1 MNIFEIL
8 IQYKT
13 AFLLGLSVTLKIC
26 LLTRWFGIFFGVG
39 LGILISKYKILKK
52 INFWLSSLIGW
63 IPILVLLYWMYFPLQ
78 QALNINIDSFVLA
91 TTCFV
96 IVNMFMV
103 AKIVNE
109 GIENL
114 PKQYVTAWKL
124 CWLSDNTIL
133 QKVQIP
139 LIFKHII
146 WPILIVQITMLHT
159 SIFASL
165 INVDDIFRQ
174 IQRVNALVYKPIE
187 LYSLLAVFFIIIS
200 VPVYILANNLKKKY
214 SKDFSERI

>member
-1 MNIFEIL
+1 MNIFDIL

-13 AFLLGLSVTLKIC
+13 AFFLWLAVTLKIC
-26 LLTRWFGIFFGVG
+26 ILTRWLGIFLGV
-39 LGILISKYKILKK
+39 ILWILTSKYKLLKK

-63 IPILVLLYWMYFPLQ
+63 IPVLVLLYRVYFPLQ
-78 QALNINIDSFVLA
+78 QALGINIDSFILA
-91 TTCFV
+91 TACFV

-109 GIENL
+109 WIADL
-114 PKQYVTAWKL
+114 PKQYIIAWKL
-124 CWLSDNTIL
+124 TWLSENTIL
-133 QKVQIP
+133 RKIQIP
-139 LIFKHII
+139 LIFKYII

-174 IQRVNALVYKPIE
+174 IQRVNSIVYKPIE
-187 LYSLLAVFFIIIS
+187 LYSLLAIFFVVIS
-200 VPVYILANNLKKKY
+200 VPLYMFANNLKKKY
-214 SKDFSERI
+214 AKDFSERI